1 MSDIVKTTPQP
12 ESKLL
17 RYLELADSIR
27 KLVNQVTAEGSRLR
41 KTDAEDLTV
50 RNRVLIGL
58 AIKAYNCFECLIQD
72 ATASHSEAFH
82 HLKTLAETHI
92 YFQWVGAKT
101 DDNRAKLLHAEV
113 CRCKIGFFDANPE
126 LDPDKKNRE
135 ILKGRLQVWTVG
147 LEHEWK
153 GFKNPRLRK
162 LAQDTNADMVGWYNR
177 VYKPACESAHISDL
191 LEYMPPPRGSIS
203 VTPVTELAVL
213 RALIALDYGLQI
225 MWDLLRN
232 LSDIYELGFY
242 ETISKFKATLD
253 AIRTRPATQ

>member
-1 MSDIVKTTPQP
+1 
-12 ESKLL
+12 
-17 RYLELADSIR
+17 
-27 KLVNQVTAEGSRLR
+27 
-41 KTDAEDLTV
+41 
-50 RNRVLIGL
+50 
-58 AIKAYNCFECLIQD
+58 
-72 ATASHSEAFH
+72 
-82 HLKTLAETHI
+82 
-92 YFQWVGAKT
+92 
-101 DDNRAKLLHAEV
+101 
-113 CRCKIGFFDANPE
+113 
-126 LDPDKKNRE
+126 
-135 ILKGRLQVWTVG
+135 
-147 LEHEWK
+147 
-153 GFKNPRLRK
+153 
-162 LAQDTNADMVGWYNR
+162 MVGWYNR

>member
-58 AIKAYNCFECLIQD
+58 AIKAHNCFECLIQD

-101 DDNRAKLLHAEV
+101 DDNRAKLFHAEV

-147 LEHEWK
+147 LE
-153 GFKNPRLRK
+153 
-162 LAQDTNADMVGWYNR
+162 
-177 VYKPACESAHISDL
+177 
-191 LEYMPPPRGSIS
+191 
-203 VTPVTELAVL
+203 
-213 RALIALDYGLQI
+213 
-225 MWDLLRN
+225 RN
-232 LSDIYELGFY
+232 LSM
-242 ETISKFKATLD
+242 K
-253 AIRTRPATQ
+253 